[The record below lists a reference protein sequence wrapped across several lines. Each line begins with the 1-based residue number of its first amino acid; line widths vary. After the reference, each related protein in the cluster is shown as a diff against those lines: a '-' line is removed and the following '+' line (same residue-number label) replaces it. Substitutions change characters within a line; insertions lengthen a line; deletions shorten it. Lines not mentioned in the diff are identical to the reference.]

1 MSAIAAAAFL
11 VAAVAAPAPK
21 KEFEVKEGK
30 PVVCMIYKEQKFTC
44 SDLMLIYN
52 KHKFNK
58 DKTDA
63 VHDQWE
69 TGLQEGTE
77 LGEEKETY

>member
-1 MSAIAAAAFL
+1 MSVIATASFL

-52 KHKFNK
+52 KHKFKK
-58 DKTDA
+58 DNTNA

-69 TGLQEGTE
+69 TGLQEGTS
-77 LGEEKETY
+77 LGALQEEE

>member
-1 MSAIAAAAFL
+1 MSIIATAAIL
-11 VAAVAAPAPK
+11 TTLTAPAPK

-30 PVVCMIYKEQKFTC
+30 PVVCMIYKGQKFTC
-44 SDLMLIYN
+44 SDLMLMHN
-52 KHKFNK
+52 KHKFKK
-58 DKTDA
+58 DNTNA

-77 LGEEKETY
+77 LGKEKETY